1 MIGSALGTAYFG
13 FIPKEK
19 NIVTTLA
26 STALLGTSL
35 VRQFIQWRTLNKLKH
50 MVQLQT
56 QLHLFSRQGLKIL
69 KRTNEKKLIRG
80 TAETSSL
87 GGLKQNI
94 CYSLEQLML
103 EIFDNLSGT
112 YFDEAKEILEVL
124 PKYLRSTC
132 FLTNINERDDGGQDV
147 DSLRVCALQQVKLTK
162 F

>member
-13 FIPKEK
+13 FVPKEK

-26 STALLGTSL
+26 STALLGTSII
-35 VRQFIQWRTLNKLKH
+35 RQLIQWRTLSKLKL

-56 QLHLFSRQGLKIL
+56 QLHVLSRQGLKIL

-80 TAETSSL
+80 TVETSSL
-87 GGLKQNI
+87 GSLKQNI

-112 YFDEAKEILEVL
+112 YFDEAKEILEIL

-132 FLTNINERDDGGQDV
+132 FLTNFNEREEGCQDV
-147 DSLRVCALQQVKLTK
+147 DSLKVCS
-162 F
+162 FRN